1 MGKEFI
7 AEEFIA
13 GELLFILDPSRSPSA
28 GGPGFYIYPDCH
40 IKEEA
45 KLDFNQRIFLQDSVH
60 DVTPVIFLSYITEK
74 RNKSS
79 VDRNTTSRLCRIMIP
94 IGKIGCIYDYCLYRN
109 HEHEIPRTK

>member
-1 MGKEFI
+1 MGK
-7 AEEFIA
+7 EFIA
-13 GELLFILDPSRSPSA
+13 GELLFILDRFCSPNAA
-28 GGPGFYIYPDCH
+28 GAGFYIYPDCH

-79 VDRNTTSRLCRIMIP
+79 VDRNTTNR
-94 IGKIGCIYDYCLYRN
+94 
-109 HEHEIPRTK
+109 